1 MYKEWCLKGLPLSA
15 HLISFPIEKKME
27 LMVLFFCYAKDDACG
42 ANGKKAAICDDSA
55 LAIA

>member
-15 HLISFPIEKKME
+15 HLISFPIEKEME
-27 LMVLFFCYAKDDACG
+27 LMVLFCCCAKYNACG

>member
-27 LMVLFFCYAKDDACG
+27 LMVLFFCYAKYNACG
-42 ANGKKAAICDDSA
+42 ANGEEAAICDDSA
-55 LAIA
+55 LTIA

>member
-1 MYKEWCLKGLPLSA
+1 
-15 HLISFPIEKKME
+15 
-27 LMVLFFCYAKDDACG
+27 MVLFFCYAKYNACG